1 MKKAFLFILALLLLS
16 ACGAPAAEPVE
27 TPSES
32 AAPVTGPQEEAYTF
46 TSLELALSFPVSEE
60 LAPKIAIKQGVD
72 FFDEGGDSL
81 SICLIMPDSDELDT
95 VLTTLVK
102 VPRREFFSPEQFYR
116 KNIASFQAVA
126 ASAESIYVQVGP
138 IGGVAIKTEDYE
150 YYSAIAQELD
160 GDFFRENLTV
170 TDADGLP
177 ELQADA
183 VSGAAE
189 ELEALGSGTMTRA
202 EAAVWAFDLLTADN
216 KAKEYPLNFTDVEPG
231 TEEAR
236 AIAYLDSYGLFYGH
250 DAESFRP
257 DEPITRA
264 EFVQLLQRMQLARL
278 QLTPYPTWYG
288 DPVEASDLDESHWA
302 YNELNRAWQD
312 GWMKVENGQLRPDD
326 PITYAE
332 ISGALS
338 ALSAELA
345 AS

>member
-1 MKKAFLFILALLLLS
+1 MRKAFLFILAFLLLG
-16 ACGAPAAEPVE
+16 ACGMPAAEPTE
-27 TPSES
+27 NPSGS
-32 AAPVTGPQEEAYTF
+32 VSPVTGPREHAYTF
-46 TSLELALSFPVSEE
+46 TSPELSLSFPVSEE
-60 LAPKIAIKQGVD
+60 LAPQIAIKQGVD

-81 SICLIMPDSDELDT
+81 SICLLLNDSDELDT
-95 VLTTLVK
+95 VLTILVK
-102 VPRREFFSPEQFYR
+102 VPRHEFFSPEQFYR
-116 KNIASFQAVA
+116 KNMTSFQAVA
-126 ASAESIYVQVGP
+126 ASEDSIYVQVGP
-138 IGGVAIKTEDYE
+138 IGGVAIKTEDYA

-183 VSGAAE
+183 VSGAAKE
-189 ELEALGSGTMTRA
+189 FETLGSGTMTRA

-216 KAKEYPLNFTDVEPG
+216 KANEYPLNFTDVEPG

-236 AIAYLDSYGLFYGH
+236 AVAYLDSYGLFYGH
-250 DAESFRP
+250 DAENFRP
-257 DEPITRA
+257 DEPLTRA

-312 GWMKVENGQLRPDD
+312 GWLTVENGQLRPDD

-332 ISGALS
+332 ISEALS
-338 ALSAELA
+338 ALFTEL
-345 AS
+345 SE